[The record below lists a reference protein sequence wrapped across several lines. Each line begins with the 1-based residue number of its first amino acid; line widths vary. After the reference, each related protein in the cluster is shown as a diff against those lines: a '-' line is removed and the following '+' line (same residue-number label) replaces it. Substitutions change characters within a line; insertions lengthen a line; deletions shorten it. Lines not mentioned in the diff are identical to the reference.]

1 MEYMT
6 MLTEKSVKPSHIRIK
21 VLEYLDKNRIH
32 PTADEIYEGLEKEIP
47 TLSKTSVYN
56 TVKLFR
62 QAGLIAELTIEEDK
76 LRYDFNTAFHGHF
89 KCERCGKVYD
99 VPEKDSDNENLKGFL
114 VKEKNVYYSGVCK
127 GCLGD
132 NK

>member
-1 MEYMT
+1 MT

-32 PTADEIYEGLEKEIP
+32 PTVDEIYEGLEKEIP

-99 VPEKDSDNENLKGFL
+99 VPEVDTENKNLEGFL

>member
-1 MEYMT
+1 MT

-99 VPEKDSDNENLKGFL
+99 VPEVDTENKNLEGFL

>member
-99 VPEKDSDNENLKGFL
+99 VPEKDSDNENLKDFL

>member
-1 MEYMT
+1 

-21 VLEYLDKNRIH
+21 VLEYLDKNRVH

-99 VPEKDSDNENLKGFL
+99 VPEVDTENKNLEGFL

>member
-1 MEYMT
+1 MT

-127 GCLGD
+127 GCLGY